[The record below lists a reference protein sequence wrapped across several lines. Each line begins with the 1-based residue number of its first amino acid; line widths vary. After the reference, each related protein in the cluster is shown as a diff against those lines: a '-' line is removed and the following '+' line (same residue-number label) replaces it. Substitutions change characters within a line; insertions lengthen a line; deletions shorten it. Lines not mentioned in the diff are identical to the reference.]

1 MGLRK
6 ENSIG
11 LKYMISIKKISV
23 NKVPLDLLLLADP
36 GKESI
41 NTYLHSSTIFS
52 ANSGDAV
59 VGIAAVKEIDA
70 ETSEI
75 VNLAVM
81 SKWQG
86 RKIGRKL
93 IEKAIDFS
101 KKAMCRKLLIKTG
114 NSSTHQ
120 LALYQ
125 KLGFRIVRVIP
136 NYFTKKYPQPIYENG
151 IVCRDQVELEYRI
164 FAERELGEIVKK
176 YWDDFVKIN
185 NKYAGKSYSV
195 WRFGSGEYQANSL
208 IGLVRQGHKTATSS
222 ALEMY
227 DADEKLPEKG
237 ILSVITYG
245 NGIPGCILETTKV
258 TIKGF
263 DEIRECDARLEGEGD
278 LSLKHWQE
286 VHRYF
291 FTKEYR
297 EKGKTF
303 HEQIPVVFEEF
314 RLLYDCDID
323 DCDKP
328 GENNPSSF

>member
-1 MGLRK
+1 MV
-6 ENSIG
+6 
-11 LKYMISIKKISV
+11 SIKKISA

-41 NTYLHSSTIFS
+41 NTYLHNSTIFS
-52 ANSGDAV
+52 ANSGDVV
-59 VGIAAVKEIDA
+59 VGIIAVKEIDA

-81 SKWQG
+81 GKWQG
-86 RKIGRKL
+86 RKIGRRL
-93 IEKAIDFS
+93 IEKAIGFS
-101 KKAMCRKLLIKTG
+101 KKAKCRKIVIKTG

-136 NYFTKKYPQPIYENG
+136 NYFTVKYPQPIYENG

-164 FAERELGEIVKK
+164 YTERELREIVQR
-176 YWDDFVKIN
+176 YWDSFVKIN

-195 WRFGSGEYQANSL
+195 WSFGSGEYQANSL
-208 IGLVRQGHKTATSS
+208 IGLVRQGCKTATSS
-222 ALEMY
+222 AFEMY
-227 DADEKLPEKG
+227 EVDEKLPENG
-237 ILSVITYG
+237 LISIIISG
-245 NGIPGCILETTKV
+245 NGIPGCIIETTKV
-258 TIKGF
+258 TIEGF
-263 DEIRECDARLEGEGD
+263 DEIQERDARLEGEGD

-291 FTKEYR
+291 FSQEYL

-323 DCDKP
+323 GCDND

>member
-1 MGLRK
+1 
-6 ENSIG
+6 
-11 LKYMISIKKISV
+11 MISIKKISA

-59 VGIAAVKEIDA
+59 VGIVAVKEIDA

-81 SKWQG
+81 GKWQG
-86 RKIGRKL
+86 RKIGRRL
-93 IEKAIDFS
+93 IEKAISYS
-101 KKAMCRKLLIKTG
+101 KKAAYRKLLIKTG

-136 NYFTKKYPQPIYENG
+136 NYFIKKYPQPIYENG
-151 IVCRDQVELEYRI
+151 IACRDQVELEYRI
-164 FAERELGEIVKK
+164 YTERELREIVQR
-176 YWDDFVKIN
+176 YWDGFVKIN

-195 WRFGSGEYQANSL
+195 WSFGSGGYQANSL
-208 IGLVRQGHKTATSS
+208 IGLVRQGCKTATSS

-227 DADEKLPEKG
+227 DAGEKFPEKG
-237 ILSVITYG
+237 FISLITYG
-245 NGIPGCILETTKV
+245 NGIPGCIVETAKV

-263 DEIRECDARLEGEGD
+263 DEIRERDARLEGEGD

-291 FTKEYR
+291 FSQEYR
-297 EKGKTF
+297 GKGKTF

-314 RLLYDCDID
+314 SILYDCDID
-323 DCDKP
+323 DCDND